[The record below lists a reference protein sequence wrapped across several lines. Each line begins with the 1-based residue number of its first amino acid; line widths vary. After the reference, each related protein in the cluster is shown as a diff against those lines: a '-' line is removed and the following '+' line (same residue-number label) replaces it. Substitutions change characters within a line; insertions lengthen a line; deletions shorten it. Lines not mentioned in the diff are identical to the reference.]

1 MSEPVEMVWE
11 DCSQG
16 TTPRP
21 FETKQVR
28 ALWAFFGFDVQA
40 FDRWLASVKADV
52 WDERDNATPQFLG
65 PDIGHY
71 DDECGGWEDCHC
83 ESYPNPYRGAEA

>member
-1 MSEPVEMVWE
+1 MFAARDRSRTMSEPVEMVWE

-40 FDRWLASVKADV
+40 FDRWLASVKADA
-52 WDERDNATPQFLG
+52 WRLG
-65 PDIGHY
+65 FYKGMVGNID
-71 DDECGGWEDCHC
+71 
-83 ESYPNPYRGAEA
+83 PNPYEGVDDE

>member
-1 MSEPVEMVWE
+1 MVWE

-28 ALWAFFGFDVQA
+28 ALWAFFGFDVQE

-52 WDERDNATPQFLG
+52 WDECAQEAYALG
-65 PDIGHY
+65 WLHESSLFDLENRNTYRGV
-71 DDECGGWEDCHC
+71 DDE
-83 ESYPNPYRGAEA
+83 